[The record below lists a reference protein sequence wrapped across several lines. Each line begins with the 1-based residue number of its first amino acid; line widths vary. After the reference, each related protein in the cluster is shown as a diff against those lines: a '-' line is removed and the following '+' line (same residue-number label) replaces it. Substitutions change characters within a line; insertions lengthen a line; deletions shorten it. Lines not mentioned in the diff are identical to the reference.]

1 MDDLGDMP
9 EEKGGDLD
17 DFGDKSFSLKVVS
30 REELWHGNKS
40 FS

>member
-17 DFGDKSFSLKVVS
+17 DLGDKSFSWKVVS
-30 REELWHGNKS
+30 RVELWHG
-40 FS
+40 